1 VTRDVEA
8 VTVTAVDA
16 VADMNA
22 AVPEA
27 AGRGRAA
34 LSTLPGLANGDDLAS
49 ASLYAAGPNR
59 RRSTTGACNAH
70 SDFYR

>member
-34 LSTLPGLANGDDLAS
+34 LSTLPRFTNGDALAS
-49 ASLYAAGPNR
+49 ASL
-59 RRSTTGACNAH
+59 
-70 SDFYR
+70 